1 MEKYFITG
9 SSYFIDKNIKL
20 FTPKNEDLEMEIFFG
35 DELNKEYFL
44 SYINSVDLFGSPKV
58 AVIRNAGRIKDIEQ
72 LAEIMSKCS
81 ETTLI
86 ITTSVKDKI
95 DQSLVKIFKNNNF
108 KVFVE
113 EQKKAKAT
121 IDDVIDIF
129 KEKNIRLNSEQAE
142 ILLSKC
148 LNNLSMVSHEA
159 EKLETYILGQ
169 KEKVPVSTLLDQLSG
184 EKEETIFALTDAF
197 GMRDVKTALKVYS
210 TMDQSYDS
218 NFKIFFALSKRII
231 QLYLLNIDED
241 YLKPIHPFQLSKIKE
256 QQKKWKIKEILK
268 AIDTISELDKD
279 IKIGLKSIDNAV
291 LATIIS
297 VDKL

>member
-35 DELNKEYFL
+35 DELNKEDFL
-44 SYINSVDLFGSPKV
+44 SYINSVDLFGSPK
-58 AVIRNAGRIKDIEQ
+58 AAIIRNAGRIKNIEQ
-72 LAEIMSKCS
+72 LAEIMSNCS

-86 ITTSVKDKI
+86 ITTTVKDKI

-129 KEKNIRLNSEQAE
+129 KEKNIRLNKDQAE

-169 KEKVPVSTLLDQLSG
+169 KEKVPVATLLDQLSG

-218 NFKIFFALSKRII
+218 NFKIFFALSKRIM
-231 QLYLLNIDED
+231 QLCLLNIDED
-241 YLKPIHPFQLSKIKE
+241 YLKSVHPFQLSKIKE

-291 LATIIS
+291 LSAIIS

>member
-86 ITTSVKDKI
+86 ITTTVKDKI

>member
-1 MEKYFITG
+1 MEKYFIIG

-20 FTPKNEDLEMEIFFG
+20 FTPKNEDLEIEIFFG
-35 DELNKEYFL
+35 DELNKEDFL
-44 SYINSVDLFGSPKV
+44 SYINSVDLFGSPKT
-58 AVIRNAGRIKDIEQ
+58 AIIRNAGRIKDIEQ
-72 LAEIMSKCS
+72 LAKIMSKCS

-129 KEKNIRLNSEQAE
+129 KEKNIKLNQDHAE
-142 ILLSKC
+142 ILFSKC
-148 LNNLSMVSHEA
+148 LNNLSMVYHEA
-159 EKLETYILGQ
+159 EKLETYLLGQ

-210 TMDQSYDS
+210 TMDNSYDS
-218 NFKIFFALSKRII
+218 NFKIFFALSKRIM
-231 QLYLLNIDED
+231 QLYLLNIDEY
-241 YLKPIHPFQLSKIKE
+241 YLKSVHPFQLSKIKE

-268 AIDTISELDKD
+268 AIDKISELDKD

-291 LATIIS
+291 LAAIIS

>member
-20 FTPKNEDLEMEIFFG
+20 FTPKDDDLNLEIFFG

-44 SYINSVDLFGSPKV
+44 SYINSIDLFGSPKA

-72 LAEIMSKCS
+72 FAEVMSKCS

-86 ITTSVKDKI
+86 ITTPVKDKI

-113 EQKKAKAT
+113 EQKKTKVT
-121 IDDVIDIF
+121 IYDVIDIF
-129 KEKNIRLNSEQAE
+129 KEKNIKLNQDQAE

-148 LNNLSMVSHEA
+148 LNNLSMVLHEA
-159 EKLETYILGQ
+159 EKFETYILGQ
-169 KEKVPVSTLLDQLSG
+169 KEKVSISTLLEQISG

-197 GMRDVKTALKVYS
+197 GMRDVKTAIKIYS
-210 TMDQSYDS
+210 TMEQSYDS
-218 NFKIFFALSKRII
+218 HFKIFFALSKRIT
-231 QLYLLNIDED
+231 QLYLLHINED
-241 YLKPIHPFQLSKIKE
+241 YLKSVHPFQLSKIKE
-256 QQKKWKIKEILK
+256 QQKKWKIKEIVK
-268 AIDTISELDKD
+268 AIDTVSELDKD

-291 LATIIS
+291 LSAIIS

>member
-169 KEKVPVSTLLDQLSG
+169 KETVPVSTLLDQLSG

>member
-1 MEKYFITG
+1 MEKYFIIG

-20 FTPKNEDLEMEIFFG
+20 FTPKNEDLEIEIFFG
-35 DELNKEYFL
+35 DELNKEDFL
-44 SYINSVDLFGSPKV
+44 SYINSVDLFG
-58 AVIRNAGRIKDIEQ
+58 RNAGRIKDIEQ
-72 LAEIMSKCS
+72 LAKIMSKCS

-129 KEKNIRLNSEQAE
+129 KEKNIKLNQDHAE

-148 LNNLSMVSHEA
+148 LNNLSMVYHEA
-159 EKLETYILGQ
+159 EKLETYLLGQ

-210 TMDQSYDS
+210 TMDNSYDS
-218 NFKIFFALSKRII
+218 NFKIFFALSKRIM
-231 QLYLLNIDED
+231 QLYLLNIDEY
-241 YLKPIHPFQLSKIKE
+241 YLKSVHPFQLSKIKE

-268 AIDTISELDKD
+268 AIDKISELDKD

-291 LATIIS
+291 LAAIIS

>member
-1 MEKYFITG
+1 MEKYFIIG

-35 DELNKEYFL
+35 DELNKEDFL
-44 SYINSVDLFGSPKV
+44 SYINSVDLFGSPKT
-58 AVIRNAGRIKDIEQ
+58 AIIRNAGRIKDIEQ
-72 LAEIMSKCS
+72 LAKIMSKCS

-129 KEKNIRLNSEQAE
+129 KEKNIKLNQDHAE

-148 LNNLSMVSHEA
+148 LNNLSMVYHEA
-159 EKLETYILGQ
+159 EKLETYLLGQ

-210 TMDQSYDS
+210 TMDNSYDS
-218 NFKIFFALSKRII
+218 NFKIFFALSKRIM
-231 QLYLLNIDED
+231 QLYLLNIDEY
-241 YLKPIHPFQLSKIKE
+241 YLKSVHPFQLSKIKE

-268 AIDTISELDKD
+268 AIDKISELDKD

-291 LATIIS
+291 LAAIIS

>member
-1 MEKYFITG
+1 MEKYFIIG

-20 FTPKNEDLEMEIFFG
+20 FTPKNEDLEIEIFFG
-35 DELNKEYFL
+35 DELNKEDFL
-44 SYINSVDLFGSPKV
+44 SYINSVDLFGSPKT
-58 AVIRNAGRIKDIEQ
+58 AIIRNAGRIKDIEQ
-72 LAEIMSKCS
+72 LAKIMSKCS

-129 KEKNIRLNSEQAE
+129 KEKNIKLNQDHAE

-148 LNNLSMVSHEA
+148 LNNLSMVYHEA
-159 EKLETYILGQ
+159 EKLETYLLGQ

-210 TMDQSYDS
+210 TMDNSYDS
-218 NFKIFFALSKRII
+218 NFKIFFALSKRIM
-231 QLYLLNIDED
+231 QLYLLNIDEY
-241 YLKPIHPFQLSKIKE
+241 YLKSVHPFQLSKIKE

-268 AIDTISELDKD
+268 AIDKISELDKD

-291 LATIIS
+291 LAAIIS

>member
-20 FTPKNEDLEMEIFFG
+20 FTPKNEDLDLEIFFG

-44 SYINSVDLFGSPKV
+44 SYINSVDLFGSPKA

-86 ITTSVKDKI
+86 ITTPVKDKI
-95 DQSLVKIFKNNNF
+95 DQSLIKIFKNNNF
-108 KVFVE
+108 KVFAE

-121 IDDVIDIF
+121 IYDVIDIF
-129 KEKNIRLNSEQAE
+129 KEKNIKLSQDQAE
-142 ILLSKC
+142 ILFSKC
-148 LNNLSMVSHEA
+148 LNNLSMVLHEA

-169 KEKVPVSTLLDQLSG
+169 KEKVSVSTLLEQLSG

-197 GMRDVKTALKVYS
+197 GMRDVKTALKIYS
-210 TMDQSYDS
+210 TMEQSYDS

-241 YLKPIHPFQLSKIKE
+241 YLKSVHPFQLAKIRE
-256 QQKKWKIKEILK
+256 QQKKWKIKEVLK

-291 LATIIS
+291 LSAIIS

>member
-20 FTPKNEDLEMEIFFG
+20 FTPKDDNLDLEIFFG
-35 DELNKEYFL
+35 DELNKEDFL
-44 SYINSVDLFGSPKV
+44 SYINSVDLFGSPK
-58 AVIRNAGRIKDIEQ
+58 AAIIRNAGRIKDIEH

-86 ITTSVKDKI
+86 ITAPVKDKI
-95 DQSLVKIFKNNNF
+95 DQSLVKIFKNKNF

-121 IDDVIDIF
+121 IYDVIDIF
-129 KEKNIRLNSEQAE
+129 KEKNIKLSQEQAE
-142 ILLSKC
+142 IMLSKC
-148 LNNLSMVSHEA
+148 LNNLSMVLHES
-159 EKLETYILGQ
+159 EKLETYILGK
-169 KEKVPVSTLLDQLSG
+169 KEKISVSTLLDQLSG

-197 GMRDVKTALKVYS
+197 GMRDIKTALKVYS
-210 TMDQSYDS
+210 TMDNSYDS
-218 NFKIFFALSKRII
+218 NFKIFFALSKRIM

-241 YLKPIHPFQLSKIKE
+241 YLKQVHPFQLSKIKE
-256 QQKKWKIKEILK
+256 QKKKWKIKEIVK
-268 AIDTISELDKD
+268 AIDIISELDKD

-291 LATIIS
+291 LSAITS
-297 VDKL
+297 ADKL

>member
-1 MEKYFITG
+1 MEKYFIIG

-35 DELNKEYFL
+35 DELNKEDFL
-44 SYINSVDLFGSPKV
+44 SYINSVDLFGSPKT
-58 AVIRNAGRIKDIEQ
+58 AIIRNAGRIKDIEQ
-72 LAEIMSKCS
+72 LAKIMSKCS

-129 KEKNIRLNSEQAE
+129 KEKNIKLNQDHAE
-142 ILLSKC
+142 ILFSKC
-148 LNNLSMVSHEA
+148 LNNLSMVYHEA
-159 EKLETYILGQ
+159 EKLETYLLGQ

-210 TMDQSYDS
+210 TMDNSYDS
-218 NFKIFFALSKRII
+218 NFKIFFALSKRIM
-231 QLYLLNIDED
+231 QLYLLNIDEY
-241 YLKPIHPFQLSKIKE
+241 YLKSVHPFQLSKIKE

-268 AIDTISELDKD
+268 AIDKISELDKD

-291 LATIIS
+291 LAAIIS

>member
-1 MEKYFITG
+1 MKKYFIIG

-35 DELNKEYFL
+35 DELNKEDFL
-44 SYINSVDLFGSPKV
+44 SYINSVDLFGSPKT
-58 AVIRNAGRIKDIEQ
+58 AIIRNAGRIKDIEQ
-72 LAEIMSKCS
+72 LAKIMSKCS

-129 KEKNIRLNSEQAE
+129 KEKNIKLNQDHAE

-148 LNNLSMVSHEA
+148 LNNLSMVYHEA
-159 EKLETYILGQ
+159 EKLETYLLGQ

-210 TMDQSYDS
+210 TMDNSYDS
-218 NFKIFFALSKRII
+218 NFKIFFALSKRIM
-231 QLYLLNIDED
+231 QLYLLNIDEY
-241 YLKPIHPFQLSKIKE
+241 YLKSVHPFQLSKIKE

-268 AIDTISELDKD
+268 AIDKISELDKD

-291 LATIIS
+291 LAAIIS

>member
-20 FTPKNEDLEMEIFFG
+20 FTPKDENLELEIFFG
-35 DELNKEYFL
+35 EELNKEDFL
-44 SYINSVDLFGSPKV
+44 SYINSVDLFGNPKA
-58 AVIRNAGRIKDIEQ
+58 AVIRNAGRIKDIKQ
-72 LAEIMSKCS
+72 LAETMSKCF

-86 ITTSVKDKI
+86 ITTTVKDKI
-95 DQSLVKIFKNNNF
+95 DQSLVKIFKNNGF
-108 KVFVE
+108 KVFAE
-113 EQKKAKAT
+113 EQKNTKAT

-129 KEKNIRLNSEQAE
+129 REKNIKLNKEQAD

-159 EKLETYILGQ
+159 EKLETYILSQ
-169 KEKVPVSTLLDQLSG
+169 KGKVPVSTLLDQLSG

-218 NFKIFFALSKRII
+218 NFKIFFALSKRI
-231 QLYLLNIDED
+231 LNIYMLFIDEKS
-241 YLKPIHPFQLSKIKE
+241 LPPMQPFQLSKIKE
-256 QQKKWKIKEILK
+256 QQKKWNIKEIIK
-268 AIDTISELDKD
+268 TIDIISELDKD
-279 IKIGLKSIDNAV
+279 IKIGLKNVNNAV
-291 LATIIS
+291 LSAIIS